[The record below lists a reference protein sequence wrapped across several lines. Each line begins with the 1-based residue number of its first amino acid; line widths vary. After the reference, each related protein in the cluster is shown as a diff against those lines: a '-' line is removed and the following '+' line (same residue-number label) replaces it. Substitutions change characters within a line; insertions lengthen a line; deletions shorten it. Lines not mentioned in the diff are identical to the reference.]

1 MIRTYQPADLDRLMQ
16 LWLQGN
22 LQAHPF
28 VPASYWEENAPDV
41 RQQLPQA
48 RLFLYEDAQGVQ
60 GFLGLVDGY
69 IAGIFVDAAARSKGI
84 GHALIERAKQTEQK
98 LTLQVYLQNE
108 RACVFPGGE
117 AWGKAEGAPPRP
129 PDKVE
134 LELFG
139 KRKKTPRDAPRD
151 FFRWFTDKIP
161 VPCGAP

>member
-48 RLFLYEDAQGVQ
+48 QLFLYEDAEGVQ

-84 GHALIERAKQTEQK
+84 GHALIKRAKQVEQK
-98 LTLQVYLQNE
+98 LTLQV
-108 RACVFPGGE
+108 
-117 AWGKAEGAPPRP
+117 
-129 PDKVE
+129 
-134 LELFG
+134 
-139 KRKKTPRDAPRD
+139 
-151 FFRWFTDKIP
+151 
-161 VPCGAP
+161 

>member
-1 MIRTYQPADLDRLMQ
+1 MFRTMRSNLKERNKPAMIRTYQPADLDRLMQ

-41 RQQLPQA
+41 RRQLPQA
-48 RLFLYEDAQGVQ
+48 RLFLYEDAEGVQ

-84 GHALIERAKQTEQK
+84 GHALIERAKQAEQK

-108 RACVFPGGE
+108 RACRFYRREGFVE
-117 AWGKAEGAPPRP
+117 AERGTDPATGQM
-129 PDKVE
+129 E
-134 LELFG
+134 LQMIWT
-139 KRKKTPRDAPRD
+139 R
-151 FFRWFTDKIP
+151 
-161 VPCGAP
+161 

>member
-41 RQQLPQA
+41 RRQLPQA
-48 RLFLYEDAQGVQ
+48 QLFLYEDAEGVQ

-98 LTLQVYLQNE
+98 LTLQV
-108 RACVFPGGE
+108 
-117 AWGKAEGAPPRP
+117 
-129 PDKVE
+129 
-134 LELFG
+134 
-139 KRKKTPRDAPRD
+139 
-151 FFRWFTDKIP
+151 
-161 VPCGAP
+161 